1 MQSYVLVLWKIQYV
15 QRIHRSNDIHSKIF
29 VQIQNSPN
37 PVSPTPSKKKKK
49 EERIEI
55 ATVIMLY
62 NCRGHWPI
70 MAATFMALH
79 IAADAKGF
87 ATAGMC
93 ASEGLLARMA
103 VRMDAQAG
111 WSRECLVT
119 CPAHISVIVLRICCR
134 RRLREVM
141 MMLPGGIGGRNRRSR
156 ITGGRGV
163 WLRLRWW
170 WWRWW
175 RRRLRFHGRTAV
187 AAQAGRG
194 RRVRRRA

>member
-1 MQSYVLVLWKIQYV
+1 MYSYCGKFNMCSESIDRMIYTAKYLYKSKTPQTLYH
-15 QRIHRSNDIHSKIF
+15 QRR
-29 VQIQNSPN
+29 PR
-37 PVSPTPSKKKKK
+37 KKK